1 MGVEMKRS
9 LALIVLSAAIG
20 AWGCGSDDSNGGGSA
35 GMGGGDGGSGGDG
48 GGGVDLCGNPAEEN
62 DPGDPGDG
70 NYAAKIVHTTYG
82 IPHVTADDWGSLG
95 YGAGYAYARQN
106 YCVLMREIVRANGES
121 LRWFGENGGNLADD
135 LVYRFFASDD
145 YIENDFIPAAD
156 EALQA
161 LTRGYAAGLNRY
173 LEETGVDNL
182 AQGPEGCRG
191 EDWVRPVTEVDL
203 AKVYR
208 KLILRAGI
216 GTLARLILEADA
228 PTMSTAA
235 LNPVVPVESVEI
247 PSEAWGLPAATAM
260 GSNAYGIGREGSQTE
275 HGLLLGNPH
284 FPWRGPE
291 RWFIQHLTI
300 PGVYD
305 VMGASLQGVPV
316 VNIGFNENLAWSHTV
331 STGRRFT
338 GHELRL
344 LEDDPMKYTYD
355 DEIRDIETFE
365 VTIQVKL
372 QNGTI
377 EDRVEEIYM
386 SHYGPIVDLALLN
399 PGFGGWPTGNNTVVA
414 IRDANIDNTRALNQ
428 FQAMGKANCIAELE
442 DALKLIG
449 LPWVN
454 TIAADRQGTGYYADI
469 STVPN
474 VSAEKLNDC
483 ADSIIA
489 VALTQNRFFT
499 LNGSRSECEWGTDP
513 DGPEGLLGFD
523 NLPKLATSAEVPYV
537 ANSNDSYWL
546 SNPNDLLEGFS
557 PLIGSEGIQQSLRT
571 RQAFVQAE
579 QRIAGSDGL
588 DETPGFTVEWVQEML
603 YGNRNIAEELTRD
616 DVVAICQGVADWS
629 PYSANPADAA
639 NACNILESWDGRF
652 DTDSV
657 GAMIWNEFWRRA
669 DGLGDDLWAV
679 PFDAADPVNTPN
691 TLNDEDADIV
701 EALKAA
707 FGAGI
712 DFMLDGG
719 IPLDRP
725 WGEVQFRPVGDEKI
739 PIHGGSG
746 RFMFSVIS
754 ANFVDQ
760 VGYSNIPAGNSYI
773 QTVTWDETQCPDA
786 YAVLTYSQSTDPAS
800 PHYADLTRVYSDES
814 WNDMPF
820 CPEDIEAEKISEIEI
835 DGIQN

>member
-1 MGVEMKRS
+1 MRV
-9 LALIVLSAAIG
+9 LALIGLCGLAA
-20 AWGCGSDDSNGGGSA
+20 AAGCGSDGGGTNGDGGSA
-35 GMGGGDGGSGGDG
+35 GDGGTGGTG
-48 GGGVDLCGNPAEEN
+48 GAVDLCGNPIEEEQA
-62 DPGDPGDG
+62 GDPGDG
-70 NYAAKIVHTTYG
+70 SYAAKIVHTAYG

-95 YGAGYAYARQN
+95 YGAGYAYAQQN

-121 LRWFGENGGNLADD
+121 LRWFGEAEGNLADD
-135 LVYRFFASDD
+135 LVYRFFSTDEF
-145 YIENDFIPAAD
+145 IENEFIAAAD
-156 EALQA
+156 ETLQA
-161 LTRGYAAGLNRY
+161 LTRGYAEGLNRY

-182 AQGPEGCRG
+182 AEGPEGCRG
-191 EDWVRPVTEVDL
+191 ADWVRPVTEIDL

-228 PTMSTAA
+228 PVASMASAIP
-235 LNPVVPVESVEI
+235 PVPQQSIEI
-247 PSEAWGLPAATAM
+247 AEASWGMPQATAM
-260 GSNAYGIGREGSQTE
+260 GSNAYGIGAEGSQTGY
-275 HGLLLGNPH
+275 GLLLGNPH

-305 VMGASLQGVPV
+305 VMGASLQGIPV

-338 GHELRL
+338 GYELRL

-355 DEIRDIETFE
+355 DEVRDIETFE

-372 QNGTI
+372 PDETI

-386 SHYGPIVDLALLN
+386 SHYGPIIDLALVN
-399 PGFGGWPTGNNTVVA
+399 AGFGGWPTGNNTVVA
-414 IRDANIDNTRALNQ
+414 IRDANIANTRALNQ
-428 FQAMGKANCIAELE
+428 FQAMGQADCIAELE
-442 DALKLIG
+442 DALKIIG

-454 TIAADRQGTGYYADI
+454 TIAADRNGTGYYADI

-474 VSAEKLNDC
+474 VSAQKLDDC

-489 VALTQNRFFT
+489 VALTQSRFFT

-523 NLPKLATSAEVPYV
+523 NLPKLATGPGVPYV

-546 SNPNDLLEGFS
+546 SNPNNLLEGFS
-557 PLIGSEGIQQSLRT
+557 PLIGSEGIPQSLRT

-579 QRIAGSDGL
+579 QRIAATDGL
-588 DETPGFTVEWVQEML
+588 DEAPGFTVEWVQEML
-603 YGNRNIAEELTRD
+603 YGNRNIAEELTRE
-616 DVVAICQGVADWS
+616 DVLAICKGVADWS
-629 PYSANPADAA
+629 PYSSNPVEADT
-639 NACNILESWDGRF
+639 ACDILESWDGRF

-657 GAMIWNEFWRRA
+657 GSTIWNELWRRV
-669 DGLGDDLWAV
+669 DDLGSDLWAV
-679 PFDAADPVNTPN
+679 PFDPADPVNTPN
-691 TLNDEDADIV
+691 TLNDEDDAVV
-701 EALKAA
+701 EAVKAA
-707 FGAGI
+707 LGAGV
-712 DFMLDGG
+712 DFMLAGG

-725 WGEVQFRPVGDEKI
+725 WGQVQFRPVGEDQQI

-760 VGYSNIPAGNSYI
+760 VGYADIPTGNSYI
-773 QTVTWDETQCPDA
+773 QTVTWDESQCPDA

-800 PHYADLTRVYSDES
+800 PHYADLTQVYSDES

-820 CPEDIEAEKISEIEI
+820 CEADVEADKISEVEI
-835 DGIQN
+835 SNSEN